1 MTIGYSGH
9 RSAEAKGRWAQ
20 EQQLAWK
27 GGEPSS
33 QALHFLG
40 ASDKDLGPSPSA
52 ALPPLSPGP
61 GGRRGVPGHRDSDQ
75 GSAHFASPGSLTP
88 HTSKMSPAPFGAELW
103 RVPFPRVSSS

>member
-33 QALHFLG
+33 QALHFLE

-52 ALPPLSPGP
+52 ALPPPSPG
-61 GGRRGVPGHRDSDQ
+61 GGGGCQ
-75 GSAHFASPGSLTP
+75 GTGTVIRAVLTSPCL
-88 HTSKMSPAPFGAELW
+88 AP
-103 RVPFPRVSSS
+103 

>member
-33 QALHFLG
+33 QALHFLE
-40 ASDKDLGPSPSA
+40 ASHKDLGPSPSA
-52 ALPPLSPGP
+52 ALPPLSPG
-61 GGRRGVPGHRDSDQ
+61 GGGGCQ
-75 GSAHFASPGSLTP
+75 GTGTVIRAVLTSPRL
-88 HTSKMSPAPFGAELW
+88 AP
-103 RVPFPRVSSS
+103 

>member
-9 RSAEAKGRWAQ
+9 RSAEAKGQWAQ

-52 ALPPLSPGP
+52 ALPPPSPG
-61 GGRRGVPGHRDSDQ
+61 GGGGCQ
-75 GSAHFASPGSLTP
+75 GTGTVIRAVLTSPRL
-88 HTSKMSPAPFGAELW
+88 AP
-103 RVPFPRVSSS
+103 